1 MPRITQKQFKKKNV
15 KYIIFFYYRHI
26 LIGFLILVLALEY
39 LIFISPI
46 LKKTTN
52 RGELDVGFY
61 QELLTKEKEYLN
73 GLKQMEA
80 KVAKLDQRALSKLD
94 DVMASELNIPELIN
108 TFYLIA
114 TDNNYKVNSISFS
127 FENGTYLVNLSLSGG
142 DYQSFKNL
150 LSTIEN
156 SIRIMDITG
165 LSFSGAG
172 ESCNLTIK
180 TYYLD

>member
-1 MPRITQKQFKKKNV
+1 MPRITQKQFKKKNI

-80 KVAKLDQRALSKLD
+80 KVAKLDQRD
-94 DVMASELNIPELIN
+94 
-108 TFYLIA
+108 
-114 TDNNYKVNSISFS
+114 
-127 FENGTYLVNLSLSGG
+127 
-142 DYQSFKNL
+142 
-150 LSTIEN
+150 
-156 SIRIMDITG
+156 
-165 LSFSGAG
+165 
-172 ESCNLTIK
+172 
-180 TYYLD
+180 